1 MSLASGAAPSLPGT
15 NVSRLASTVGWG
27 CYCASSWTWCIGMF
41 LPIILLARFG
51 WPGFWA
57 FLIPN
62 VLGCAAFGYIFDA
75 ESSRRFATDHARA
88 IRWFAAATIAFQVF
102 FLGWSSGTFIYG
114 PEASMAG
121 DAAMVGTMTDSMVWP
136 VLGTMLTWS
145 VGAVALASRGD
156 SFWRWFGVASI
167 GVGLVLLGLVI
178 DRADGLP
185 TTAPRETGLSVAAAA
200 PIIALGFIC
209 CPALDPTFHRA
220 RQQAPSRH
228 AFAVFGVAFAA
239 MLVLAA
245 WVFESPFGIAAALL
259 PFVVTQWTVQ
269 IVFTIGAHVREIKL
283 LPGALLGP
291 GPMVLGAILVGAAA
305 GLPAL
310 ASEATYMGF
319 LGLYAVPFPNY
330 VVAAA
335 VAGRGRLEPG
345 SGWLTLVVSGIA
357 APFAWLGFVD
367 ERTILLLPAAA
378 IVAIGGWLIGRRSR
392 QCRLRRAD
400 SGAEA
405 APSA

>member
-1 MSLASGAAPSLPGT
+1 
-15 NVSRLASTVGWG
+15 
-27 CYCASSWTWCIGMF
+27 
-41 LPIILLARFG
+41 
-51 WPGFWA
+51 
-57 FLIPN
+57 
-62 VLGCAAFGYIFDA
+62 
-75 ESSRRFATDHARA
+75 
-88 IRWFAAATIAFQVF
+88 
-102 FLGWSSGTFIYG
+102 
-114 PEASMAG
+114 
-121 DAAMVGTMTDSMVWP
+121 
-136 VLGTMLTWS
+136 
-145 VGAVALASRGD
+145 
-156 SFWRWFGVASI
+156 
-167 GVGLVLLGLVI
+167 
-178 DRADGLP
+178 
-185 TTAPRETGLSVAAAA
+185 
-200 PIIALGFIC
+200 
-209 CPALDPTFHRA
+209 
-220 RQQAPSRH
+220 
-228 AFAVFGVAFAA
+228 

-305 GLPAL
+305 GLPVL

-319 LGLYAVPFPNY
+319 LGLCAVPFPIY

-392 QCRLRRAD
+392 QSRLRRAD